1 MMSDS
6 FETCDCKVPC
16 QLKSRLKCTSNED
29 TNNNQ
34 VPITQSL
41 GNQDLIT
48 EEFLN
53 EESNQ
58 SKKVSLL
65 KVTKFDENL
74 YSIPTKVLHRPLA
87 SLSNQSTSSSSS
99 LASPSSLASS
109 SSLAFPSLVPPR
121 SSLSAPSAEEELK
134 PADHWSLRW
143 PYINM
148 AYIYVIKTGRYIKR
162 EIPYEITAYLIS
174 MCMIITMIM
183 LSLSEPC
190 LSRTSVRNA
199 KEVEANG
206 NQLINNL
213 KLSNH
218 SSTNHYHVIALG
230 PNQGNAS
237 AQKVASHLGLNASAS
252 DHDFTATVIHPPVNQ
267 IPREESS
274 TLLVRDYL
282 KVTKKSV
289 GGVGIHSPRYDSNV
303 DSLAKGPLAPAMLIN
318 RIYPFYP
325 HPFIQRSSSQPEDLR
340 EHAQIERPFN
350 GRPTGERPYSEN
362 EINDQRLH
370 DKSNYYQPSSD
381 ARGFLALPPGAQN
394 FPPDVQPLPPPPP
407 PPFVPDIIY
416 GHHPNRLNE
425 AKIRVPSPN
434 NGNNL
439 ASPSGNNIASESSG
453 DYVSLPIPDHL
464 KNATLDWFKTLT
476 GGSQSPLP
484 AKYSITGGR
493 IEYKHDPGSTPVE
506 KRYDFGPIGDAPSGY
521 VRNGKMISNHD
532 FSGILRTSSSR
543 ESSRVS
549 EGEKKKKRQKCV
561 CQEVDSDVDEID
573 NMIESD
579 PMSTG
584 YVPMLAPPE
593 MKATKVLKSAGIPIP
608 SSTEK
613 RCLVYDTSPSTSVIM
628 KPTNDDDSN
637 AVPLIRDY
645 VTPNGERIV
654 VPFPSSN
661 LASSN
666 LASSNLASPS
676 LASSF
681 GSSYLPSSSSLSNYN
696 PIESTNH
703 NRLNSNQ
710 FIGGGSQS
718 GGSGHHHLSGNAGQ
732 SGGSGHHHLSGNA
745 GQSVSSTG
753 ASRIPVPLMIQNP
766 NLSSGD
772 SKVII
777 I

>member
-1 MMSDS
+1 
-6 FETCDCKVPC
+6 
-16 QLKSRLKCTSNED
+16 
-29 TNNNQ
+29 
-34 VPITQSL
+34 
-41 GNQDLIT
+41 
-48 EEFLN
+48 
-53 EESNQ
+53 
-58 SKKVSLL
+58 
-65 KVTKFDENL
+65 
-74 YSIPTKVLHRPLA
+74 
-87 SLSNQSTSSSSS
+87 
-99 LASPSSLASS
+99 
-109 SSLAFPSLVPPR
+109 
-121 SSLSAPSAEEELK
+121 
-134 PADHWSLRW
+134 
-143 PYINM
+143 M

-162 EIPYEITAYLIS
+162 EIPYEIAAYLIS
-174 MCMIITMIM
+174 MSMIITMIM
-183 LSLSEPC
+183 LPLSEPC

-218 SSTNHYHVIALG
+218 SSTSHYHVIALD

-252 DHDFTATVIHPPVNQ
+252 DHDFTATVIHPPANQ

-340 EHAQIERPFN
+340 ERAQIERPFN
-350 GRPTGERPYSEN
+350 GRPIGERRFSERPYSEN

-381 ARGFLALPPGAQN
+381 AGGFLAPPPGAQN

-416 GHHPNRLNE
+416 GHHPNRLSE

-434 NGNNL
+434 NGNNI
-439 ASPSGNNIASESSG
+439 ASSNGNNIASESSG

-506 KRYDFGPIGDAPSGY
+506 KRYDFGPIDDAPSGY

-532 FSGILRTSSSR
+532 FSGILRASSSR
-543 ESSRVS
+543 ESRNRAS
-549 EGEKKKKRQKCV
+549 EGNKKKKRQKCV
-561 CQEVDSDVDEID
+561 CQEVDSDTDDID

-584 YVPMLAPPE
+584 YVPMLTPPE

-613 RCLVYDTSPSTSVIM
+613 RCLVYDTSPSASVVM
-628 KPTNDDDSN
+628 KPSNDDDSN

-666 LASSNLASPS
+666 LASSK
-676 LASSF
+676 
-681 GSSYLPSSSSLSNYN
+681 
-696 PIESTNH
+696 
-703 NRLNSNQ
+703 RLQ
-710 FIGGGSQS
+710 
-718 GGSGHHHLSGNAGQ
+718 
-732 SGGSGHHHLSGNA
+732 
-745 GQSVSSTG
+745 T
-753 ASRIPVPLMIQNP
+753 
-766 NLSSGD
+766 
-772 SKVII
+772 
-777 I
+777 